1 MCTSSASKVARPPN
15 AELTLQEE
23 ANQQEIDG
31 DADAKHGNGSPL
43 LADAQQQEEVKRKH
57 LQGVIDHMAEEKT
70 RTTTGIGLHPKSETG
85 GSDEI
90 VDETHHVAYSHGHG
104 GERMRASL
112 HVPMD
117 SQAKQQP
124 VNEILQERSGDTHDA
139 EAHYLA

>member
-1 MCTSSASKVARPPN
+1 MTCRFVRKLG

-31 DADAKHGNGSPL
+31 DADAKHRNGSPL

-90 VDETHHVAYSHGHG
+90 VNETHHVAYGHGHG
-104 GERMRASL
+104 GERMRASR
-112 HVPMD
+112 HIPMD

-139 EAHYLA
+139 EAHHLA